1 MGARVRQKNGDWWV
15 FIHHDGQR
23 TSKKV
28 GDKKAAE
35 VVAAKIQA
43 KLVLGDF
50 NFEEP
55 ASAKPVTFQDTAE
68 RWLESYAKV
77 HCRPSTHDGYRRL
90 LHRFAYP
97 RFGNKPLSAISREDL
112 KGLIAEMGAKGLS
125 KSSIKAAVA
134 PIREIYYHAIDDGHQ
149 LQNPAAKMGR
159 FLKDKTD
166 RRLKITPLSAEE
178 VQCLLDAAA
187 TCDQDRAESPSRDV
201 FPSLWLF
208 LLCTVRTGLRLGEIL
223 GLQWGDLDFRGKF
236 IEVRRQFTK
245 RQLALTKSGKIRRVD
260 MSDQL
265 GEAFRQAKDIRE
277 AELAIEGREFDP
289 EEPVFR
295 NRAGSRLDESRVS
308 KTILRRCL
316 LLAGLRH
323 VRFHDL
329 RHTFASLLLANGESL
344 VYVKDQLGHHSIQ
357 ITVDIYGHLIPGS
370 NRAAVN
376 RLDTAPD
383 RTPRAPTRRVVTPQF
398 SETPEK
404 ESVGGGVWGSNP
416 PTRY

>member
-1 MGARVRQKNGDWWV
+1 MGVRVRQKNGDWWV

-50 NFEEP
+50 NFEDP

-77 HCRPSTHDGYRRL
+77 DCRPSTYEGYRRSL
-90 LHRFAYP
+90 ERFAYP
-97 RFGNKPLSAISREDL
+97 RFGMTPLSEVSREDL
-112 KGLIAEMGAKGLS
+112 KGMIDGMKTMKLS
-125 KSSIKAAVA
+125 KATIKTAVA
-134 PIREIYYHAIDDGHQ
+134 PIREIYNHAIDDGHQ
-149 LQNPAAKMGR
+149 LQNPAARMGR

-166 RRLKITPLSAEE
+166 RRLKIVPLTAEE

-187 TCDQDRAESPSRDV
+187 TCDQASAESPRRDV

-208 LLCTVRTGLRLGEIL
+208 LLCAVRSGLRLGEIL
-223 GLQWGDLDFRGKF
+223 GLQWGDVDYLGNF
-236 IEVRRQFTK
+236 IEVRRGFTK
-245 RQLALTKSGKIRRVD
+245 RRLNLTKSGKIRRVD

-265 GEAFRQAKDIRE
+265 CRAFQQAKEIRE
-277 AELAIEGREFDP
+277 PELAIEGREFDP

-295 NRAGSRLDESRVS
+295 NSAGSRLDESRVS

-316 LLAGLRH
+316 LLAGLRQI
-323 VRFHDL
+323 RFHDL
-329 RHTFASLLLANGESL
+329 RHTFASLLLANRESL

-357 ITVDIYGHLIPGS
+357 ITVDTYGHLIPGS

-376 RLDTAPD
+376 KLDTAPD

-404 ESVGGGVWGSNP
+404 ERVGGGVWGSNP